1 MVTNNKV
8 LTVSYGTFSCTLEGF
23 DDSFDTMKAIAEYFR
38 DLAADDR
45 YFGAEPPTPD
55 AEMLARIAER
65 EIERRVQARTE
76 HGAIVLS
83 AGDATPENA
92 PVQEDAQP
100 EVAEEAQ
107 PAPLE
112 QDALEEDAE
121 EVSEEAPE
129 VDAEP
134 EVVDVTASVLQ
145 AVATDEEAIDEA
157 EEPHVEEESHVEET
171 TEADSD
177 DETEIVALTE
187 VEATEDTPSEQVD
200 DEIEDAEI
208 METEVVEVAEEEDAS
223 PDEDSPDDTMIAD
236 ILEASEEDAA
246 EDNESAE
253 AEFVEPE
260 PAQEPPADSIAAKLQ
275 RIRAVV
281 SKSRAEPDADDFSED
296 EHAEPLLAEAPKDV
310 EPVLTLDGDMAA
322 AAAAMDAEVSEED
335 VQEEAAETTAI
346 QPVRARVIRMKK
358 TDLEAAVDT
367 GLLEAEV
374 IEDDGEDARTSSL
387 SAEEEADLLAEL
399 AQVEAELNGDMDDDE
414 PVEAIGADM
423 DSDLDDVPQRSE
435 RGRHLIDASGQSDSD
450 VARLLQETDSQMEEP
465 DGSRRRQA
473 IAHLRAAVAATKAE
487 QKAAKESD
495 KPKDVTEAY
504 RDDLAS
510 VMRPSASDAPKKAS
524 AQPPLKLVA
533 EQRVDDAEE
542 AQAEEMPEETPRAPV
557 RPRRVS
563 AADRNER
570 AEAAPVGQDIGSFA
584 EFAETVGAHD
594 LTEILEA
601 AAAYLTFVEKLDV
614 FSRPM
619 IVRMAQGMGDG
630 DFSRED
636 SLRGFGQLLRENKIT
651 KVSGGRFTAS
661 DEISFRPQDRAFG

>member
-83 AGDATPENA
+83 AGDTAPENA

-107 PAPLE
+107 PAALE
-112 QDALEEDAE
+112 QDVLEEEAE

-129 VDAEP
+129 DDAEP

-145 AVATDEEAIDEA
+145 AVATDEEANEEA
-157 EEPHVEEESHVEET
+157 EEPHVEET
-171 TEADSD
+171 AEADSD
-177 DETEIVALTE
+177 ETEVVTLSE
-187 VEATEDTPSEQVD
+187 VEATEDTPSEQAD

-208 METEVVEVAEEEDAS
+208 MEAEVVEVAEEDAVVT
-223 PDEDSPDDTMIAD
+223 DEDSSGDTMIAD

-246 EDNESAE
+246 EDDESAE

-281 SKSRAEPDADDFSED
+281 SKSRAKPDADDFSED

-335 VQEEAAETTAI
+335 VQEEVAETTEV

-358 TDLEAAVDT
+358 ADFEAAVDT
-367 GLLEAEV
+367 GLLEAEAV
-374 IEDDGEDARTSSL
+374 EDDEDEGEDAHTSSL

-423 DSDLDDVPQRSE
+423 DADLDDVPQRSE

-661 DEISFRPQDRAFG
+661 DEISFRPQDRAVG